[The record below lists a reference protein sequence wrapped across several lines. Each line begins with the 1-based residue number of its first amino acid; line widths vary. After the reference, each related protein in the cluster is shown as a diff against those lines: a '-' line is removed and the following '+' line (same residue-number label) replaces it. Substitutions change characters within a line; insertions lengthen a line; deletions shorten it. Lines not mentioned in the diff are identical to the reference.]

1 MQTPEL
7 KLTDQQQLVVNH
19 DRGAALVFAVAG
31 AGKTTAMVQRIER
44 LVREGVFSA
53 ETILATSF
61 GKSNERDLRRALTPH
76 PHCARV
82 NVSTLHALA
91 NDIVRTAQARGLLRR
106 PTREVDMG
114 RLDHTILNIAMAE
127 VRSRNLSF
135 RHELNGIDRQD
146 FLDYVGHCKSNLAY
160 AELGR
165 VSLPA
170 SARTLAKQA
179 EPPSTTLDWYLK
191 LYQIY
196 ENIRTKN
203 GWITFDDMLMTGWEL
218 LHRHDE
224 LLATF
229 QNKFECVLVD
239 EFQDINLAQSE
250 ILDLLTFEHR
260 NYMAIGD
267 DDQTIYEWRGAHP
280 RYILDFPQRYNA
292 RSFIISDNF
301 RCPATPLV
309 VANRV
314 IKQNKQRQRK
324 QLNLT
329 KGFGGKTVLHVNKSV
344 DEMACEIVA
353 NIQQLHAEGRSLDD
367 MAVLVRLNAQTPPIE
382 QKLIEAQIPYRV
394 SKPFYERPE
403 IRVLVAYARLGWL
416 ESRLRSGKPL
426 SPKLR
431 EVWEESWSLVH
442 NRPKRYINREL
453 RQSIPTAVLKHN
465 RPLADV
471 LFNLAEGTDKV
482 YLADKLEQ
490 FADTIAWLADQMDL
504 PASDTLKML
513 DSDLGYSNYLRESTS
528 SLQMGESRA
537 ISVLAFI
544 DYAKGK
550 GSLLQFMQHIK
561 QLGEEKIGRNNPS
574 GSVVTLSTIHQS
586 KGLEWPIVIVPNCNQ
601 GIVPFTEMFAA
612 QLDYQAHMEEE
623 RRLFYVAVTRTREQL
638 HMYLLKGEMPSQFID
653 EAHLQATLS
662 LLDKLKTAL
671 NRDIAD
677 WRKQGAVA
685 ARDCQTVI
693 RHANWLGLERYFQ
706 HYWHDEER
714 LQIIGRFLRTAERL
728 DALKQLSITSSQ
740 ARFWLGITPDEVGN
754 FVGVERLLKQKRY
767 PTPA

>member
-1 MQTPEL
+1 MQTPTVT
-7 KLTDQQQLVVNH
+7 LTDQQQMVVNH
-19 DRGAALVFAVAG
+19 NRGAALVFAVAG
-31 AGKTTAMVQRIER
+31 AGKTTAMVHRIER

-61 GKSNERDLRRALTPH
+61 GKSNERDLRRALTSF
-76 PHCARV
+76 PHCERV

-91 NDIVRTAQARGLLRR
+91 NDIVRTARSRGLLKR
-106 PTREVDMG
+106 PSREIEIG
-114 RLDHTILNIAMAE
+114 RLDQTLLSIAMNE
-127 VRSRNLSF
+127 VRSRNMPF

-160 AELGR
+160 ADLGR

-170 SARTLAKQA
+170 GARKLAKQA

-191 LYQIY
+191 LYQVY
-196 ENIRTKN
+196 EGVRTKN

-218 LHRHDE
+218 LHQYDA
-224 LLATF
+224 LLITF
-229 QNKFECVLVD
+229 QNKFDCVMVD

-267 DDQTIYEWRGAHP
+267 DDQTIYQWRGAHP

-292 RSFIISDNF
+292 KSYIISDNF
-301 RCPATPLV
+301 RCPATSLV

-329 KGFGGKTVLHVNKSV
+329 KGFGGNAQLHFNKTV
-344 DEMACEIVA
+344 DEMACEIVT
-353 NIQQLHAEGRSLDD
+353 NIEQLKAEGRSFSD

-382 QKLIEAQIPYRV
+382 QKLIAAKIPYRV

-416 ESRLRSGKPL
+416 ESWLKSGKPL
-426 SPKLR
+426 SSRLK
-431 EVWEESWSLVH
+431 EVWEESWSRVH

-453 RQSIPTAVLKHN
+453 RQSIPTAVLRHN
-465 RPLADV
+465 RPLSNV
-471 LFNLAEGTDKV
+471 LFSMAESVNKD

-490 FADTIAWLADQMDL
+490 FADTIEWLSEQMDQ
-504 PASDTLKML
+504 PASIALKSL
-513 DSDLGYSNYLRESTS
+513 DSNLGYSDYLRESTG

-537 ISVLAFI
+537 ISVLSFI
-544 DYAKGK
+544 DYAKDK

-561 QLGEEKIGRNNPS
+561 QLRKEKIGRNNPD
-574 GSVVTLSTIHQS
+574 GPVVTLSTIHQS

-601 GIVPFTEMFAA
+601 GIVPFTEMFTA
-612 QLDYQAHMEEE
+612 QLDYQSHMEEE
-623 RRLFYVAVTRTREQL
+623 RRLFYVAVTRTQEQL
-638 HMYLLKGEMPSQFID
+638 HLYLLKGEMPSQFID
-653 EAHLQATLS
+653 EAHMQATLS
-662 LLDKLKTAL
+662 LLDKLKNAL
-671 NRDIAD
+671 SRDIAD
-677 WRKQGAVA
+677 WRKLGAVA

-706 HYWHDEER
+706 HYWDDEER
-714 LQIIGRFLRTAERL
+714 LEIIGRFLRNTQRRN
-728 DALKQLSITSSQ
+728 ALKQLSITDSQ
-740 ARFWLGITPDEVGN
+740 ARFWCDITPDVDGD

-767 PTPA
+767 PT